1 MRPGA
6 AAGSAR
12 PATPGVAPWPGHR
25 SSAREGTP
33 PLGGGWRMRVGEG
46 GGGRTRALRR
56 RSGFGEEGRPRPRP
70 CSPRRRP
77 PVPYCSA
84 RRSELRARRPCL
96 SAAAMSTAARRT
108 PRAAS
113 FTGEAPPLEGR
124 GGGRRARLM
133 AGGAVAGSGLAAAG
147 PEGRSGGEG
156 GGRRGPALRSP
167 AGRQP
172 AGDGGLVAA
181 AARRVLPPGS
191 LLCDFQ
197 FCDFPKRPV
206 GLAAGWMGRPA
217 TGLAQLASR
226 LAS

>member
-1 MRPGA
+1 MDPWQ
-6 AAGSAR
+6 SAS
-12 PATPGVAPWPGHR
+12 PAQGRRRRRRGGEDGG
-25 SSAREGTP
+25 ARESK
-33 PLGGGWRMRVGEG
+33 M
-46 GGGRTRALRR
+46 A
-56 RSGFGEEGRPRPRP
+56 GFGEEGRPRPRP

-181 AARRVLPPGS
+181 AARRVLPPGYWV
-191 LLCDFQ
+191 DG
-197 FCDFPKRPV
+197 PMRPL
-206 GLAAGWMGRPA
+206 GGWAAGWMGRPA

-226 LAS
+226 LTS

>member
-1 MRPGA
+1 MA
-6 AAGSAR
+6 
-12 PATPGVAPWPGHR
+12 
-25 SSAREGTP
+25 ARE
-33 PLGGGWRMRVGEG
+33 RREG
-46 GGGRTRALRR
+46 GAGVDPWQSASPAQGRR
-56 RSGFGEEGRPRPRP
+56 RRRRGGEDGGARESKMAGFGEEGRPRPRP

-147 PEGRSGGEG
+147 PEGRSPDSRRPGVGARAAAGGDRHSGVRQG
-156 GGRRGPALRSP
+156 GSRQGTAGWWRRRRGASC
-167 AGRQP
+167 
-172 AGDGGLVAA
+172 
-181 AARRVLPPGS
+181 
-191 LLCDFQ
+191 LLAPCFVISN
-197 FCDFPKRPV
+197 FVKCEP
-206 GLAAGWMGRPA
+206 
-217 TGLAQLASR
+217 
-226 LAS
+226 